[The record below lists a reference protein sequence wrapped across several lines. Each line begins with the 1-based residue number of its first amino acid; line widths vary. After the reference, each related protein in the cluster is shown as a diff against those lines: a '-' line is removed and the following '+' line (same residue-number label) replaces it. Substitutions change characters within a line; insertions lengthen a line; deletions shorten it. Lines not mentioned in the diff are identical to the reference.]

1 MQVAVGGRLRVWGG
15 AWCVLVT
22 HYERDILA
30 TVAGNHAPYSSECVE
45 GEFYEV
51 GCSPIHPVFIGVG

>member
-1 MQVAVGGRLRVWGG
+1 MQVGVGGRLRVWGG

-22 HYERDILA
+22 HYERDIPA

-45 GEFYEV
+45 LDF
-51 GCSPIHPVFIGVG
+51 SHLAL